1 MMNTKSIRFYELA
14 IDWVHTKLNKRQ
26 FLIFSSMLVGLSA
39 GLAAVFLKSL
49 VNYIHRAI
57 VYNYNIP
64 YQYILYIFFPLIGLL
79 VTVYF
84 VQKVLK
90 GKLGRG
96 TANVLYAIAKK
107 SAFLPADQMYSHIF
121 TSAMTVGFGGSAGLE
136 SPIVTTGSAI
146 GSNYAKTYKL
156 AYRDRVLLLACGASA
171 GIAAAFNS
179 PIAGVLFSLEVMLA
193 EASISAFIPLIIAAA
208 VGALCSNIILKEGDL
223 FSFHYIQPFNYHFTH
238 FYVLLGILS
247 GLVSVYY
254 VRMYGRIEALINPDK
269 NKVYLKALI
278 GGLLLAV
285 LILFFPTLFGEGYS
299 SITSL
304 SEMQG
309 EQLIQNSL
317 LQPFISNE
325 WLVLFFIGVLVFVK
339 VIATSITISS
349 GGNGGNFAPSLFV
362 GAYLGYF
369 FSRTISLLGITKL
382 PEGNFTIVAMSGILA
397 GIFHAP
403 LTAIFLI
410 VEITGGYG
418 LMIPLMI
425 VAAISFTVVKYFEP
439 HSMDDKKLAK
449 KGHVMTNNKD
459 KSILASL
466 DVASII
472 ENDFIKISPNAT
484 LGELVDVVAHSS
496 HNIFPVVDERESLLG
511 VILLDNIREVM
522 FKHELYEGTYC
533 KELMRSPA
541 AKVAVNESLHTV
553 MRKFDETGAWNL
565 PVISHGR
572 YVGFVSK
579 SSIFSKYRKVL
590 VKTKI

>member
-1 MMNTKSIRFYELA
+1 MQPISIHFYERG
-14 IDWVHTKLNKRQ
+14 INWVHSKLNKRQ
-26 FLIFSSMLVGLSA
+26 FLIFSSMLVGLTA
-39 GLAAVFLKSL
+39 GLAAVALKSI

-64 YQYILYIFFPLIGLL
+64 FQYILYIFFPLIGLL
-79 VTVYF
+79 TTVYV

-96 TANVLYAIAKK
+96 TANVLYSIAKK
-107 SAFLPADQMYSHIF
+107 SAFLPKDQMYSHIF
-121 TSAMTVGFGGSAGLE
+121 TSALTVGFGGSAGLE

-146 GSNYAKTYKL
+146 GSNYARTYKL
-156 AYRDRVLLLACGASA
+156 SYRDRVLLLACGASA

-193 EASISAFIPLIIAAA
+193 DVSISAFIPLIIAAA
-208 VGALCSNIILKEGDL
+208 VGALCSNIILQEGEL
-223 FSFHYIQPFNYHFTH
+223 FAFHYIQPFNFHFTI
-238 FYVLLGILS
+238 YYIILGVLS

-254 VRMYGRIEALINPDK
+254 VRMYARVENLINPDK
-269 NKVYLKALI
+269 NRVYLKAII
-278 GGLLLAV
+278 GGLVLAV
-285 LILFFPTLFGEGYS
+285 LILLFPTLFGEGYS
-299 SITSL
+299 SITAL
-304 SEMQG
+304 SEMNS
-309 EQLIQNSL
+309 EKLIQKSI
-317 LQPFISNE
+317 LQPLITNE
-325 WLVLFFIGVLVFVK
+325 WLLVLFIGILVFVK
-339 VIATSITISS
+339 VVATSITISS

-369 FSRTISLLGITKL
+369 FSRVIGMLGITKL
-382 PEGNFTIVAMSGILA
+382 PEGNFTIVAMSGILS

-425 VAAISFTVVKYFEP
+425 VSAISFTVVKYFEP
-439 HSMDDKKLAK
+439 YSMDDKKLAK
-449 KGHVMTNNKD
+449 KGHVMTQNKD

-466 DVASII
+466 DVSSII
-472 ENDFIKISPNAT
+472 ETDFHKVSPNST
-484 LGELVDVVAHSS
+484 LGELVEIIGHSS
-496 HNIFPVVDERESLLG
+496 RNIFPVVNDQNQLVG
-511 VILLDNIREVM
+511 IILLDNIREVM
-522 FKHELYEGTYC
+522 FKHELYETIYV

-541 AKVAVNESLHTV
+541 AKVTPKESMTSV
-553 MRKFDETGAWNL
+553 MKKFDESGAWNL
-565 PVISHGR
+565 PVLSHNE

>member
-1 MMNTKSIRFYELA
+1 MQPISIHFYERG
-14 IDWVHTKLNKRQ
+14 INWVHSKLNKRQ
-26 FLIFSSMLVGLSA
+26 FLIFSSMLVGLTA
-39 GLAAVFLKSL
+39 GLAAVALKSI

-64 YQYILYIFFPLIGLL
+64 FQYILYIFFPLIGLL
-79 VTVYF
+79 TTVYV

-96 TANVLYAIAKK
+96 TANVLYSIAKK
-107 SAFLPADQMYSHIF
+107 SAFLPKDQMYSHIF
-121 TSAMTVGFGGSAGLE
+121 TSALTVGFGGSAGLE

-146 GSNYAKTYKL
+146 GSNYARTYKL
-156 AYRDRVLLLACGASA
+156 SYRDRVLLLACGASA

-193 EASISAFIPLIIAAA
+193 DVSISAFIPLIIAAA
-208 VGALCSNIILKEGDL
+208 VGALCSNIILQEGEL
-223 FSFHYIQPFNYHFTH
+223 FAFHYIQPFNYHFTI
-238 FYVLLGILS
+238 YYIILGVLS

-254 VRMYGRIEALINPDK
+254 VRMYARVENLINPDK
-269 NKVYLKALI
+269 NRVYLKAII
-278 GGLLLAV
+278 GGLVLAV
-285 LILFFPTLFGEGYS
+285 LILLFPTLFGEGYS
-299 SITSL
+299 SITAL
-304 SEMQG
+304 SEMNS
-309 EQLIQNSL
+309 EKLIQKSI
-317 LQPFISNE
+317 LQPLITNE
-325 WLVLFFIGVLVFVK
+325 WLLVLFIGILVFVK
-339 VIATSITISS
+339 VVATSITISS

-369 FSRTISLLGITKL
+369 FSRVIGMLGITKL
-382 PEGNFTIVAMSGILA
+382 PEGNFTIVAMSGILS

-425 VAAISFTVVKYFEP
+425 VSAISFTVVKYFEP
-439 HSMDDKKLAK
+439 YSMDDKKLAK
-449 KGHVMTNNKD
+449 KGHVMTQNKD

-466 DVASII
+466 DVSSII
-472 ENDFIKISPNAT
+472 ETDFHKVSPNST
-484 LGELVDVVAHSS
+484 LGELVEIIAHSS
-496 HNIFPVVDERESLLG
+496 RNIFPVVNDQNQLVG
-511 VILLDNIREVM
+511 IILLDNIREVM
-522 FKHELYEGTYC
+522 FKHELYETIYV

-541 AKVAVNESLHTV
+541 AKVTPKESMTSV
-553 MRKFDETGAWNL
+553 MKKFDESGAWNL
-565 PVISHGR
+565 PVLSHNE

>member
-1 MMNTKSIRFYELA
+1 MQPITIHFYERG
-14 IDWVHTKLNKRQ
+14 INWVHSKLNKRQ
-26 FLIFSSMLVGLSA
+26 FLIFSSMLVGLTA
-39 GLAAVFLKSL
+39 GLAAVALKSI
-49 VNYIHRAI
+49 VNYIHHAI

-64 YQYILYIFFPLIGLL
+64 FQYILYIFFPLIGLL
-79 VTVYF
+79 TTVYF

-96 TANVLYAIAKK
+96 TANVLYSIAKK
-107 SAFLPADQMYSHIF
+107 SAFLPKDQMYSHIF
-121 TSAMTVGFGGSAGLE
+121 SSALTVGFGGSAGLE

-146 GSNYAKTYKL
+146 GSNYARTYKL
-156 AYRDRVLLLACGASA
+156 TYRDRVLLLACGASA

-193 EASISAFIPLIIAAA
+193 DVSISAFIPLIIAAA
-208 VGALCSNIILKEGDL
+208 VGALCSNIILQEGEL
-223 FSFHYIQPFNYHFTH
+223 FAFHYIQPFNYHFTI
-238 FYVLLGILS
+238 YYIILGVLS

-254 VRMYGRIEALINPDK
+254 VRMYARVENLINPDK
-269 NKVYLKALI
+269 NRVYLKAII
-278 GGLLLAV
+278 GGLVLAI
-285 LILFFPTLFGEGYS
+285 LILLFPTLFGEGYS
-299 SITSL
+299 SITAL
-304 SEMQG
+304 SEMNA
-309 EQLIQNSL
+309 EKLIQKSI
-317 LQPFISNE
+317 LQPLITNE
-325 WLVLFFIGVLVFVK
+325 WLVVLFIGILVFVK

-369 FSRTISLLGITKL
+369 FSRVIGMLGITKL

-425 VAAISFTVVKYFEP
+425 VSAISFTVVKYFEP
-439 HSMDDKKLAK
+439 YSMDDKKLAK
-449 KGHVMTNNKD
+449 KGHVMTQNKD

-466 DVASII
+466 DVSSII
-472 ENDFIKISPNAT
+472 ETDFHKVSPNAT
-484 LGELVDVVAHSS
+484 LGELVDIVAHSS
-496 HNIFPVVDERESLLG
+496 RNIFPVVNDQNQLVG
-511 VILLDNIREVM
+511 IILLDNIREVM
-522 FKHELYEGTYC
+522 FKHDLYETTYV

-541 AKVAVNESLHTV
+541 AKVTPKESMTSV
-553 MRKFDETGAWNL
+553 MKKFDDSGAWNL
-565 PVISHGR
+565 PVLSHNE